1 MEFNNLRIPF
11 ILEKKIFYDLSEDR
25 KVQEKNIDNK
35 RNEEISVWPFLY
47 FFKSPAIYH
56 DGQYHKVIISSI
68 DFEALDFSF

>member
-11 ILEKKIFYDLSEDR
+11 ILEKKIFTTYLKIAKFKKKILIIKEMKKYRYDL
-25 KVQEKNIDNK
+25 
-35 RNEEISVWPFLY
+35 FLY

-68 DFEALDFSF
+68 DFEALD